1 MALSKIDIANMVTGA
16 TPVANGGTGLTSGT
30 SGQFLKFTG
39 STTLAS
45 AAGGG
50 ITEADQWRLNTTDEN
65 IDDDG
70 EFLTTGW
77 ERNDSNGYAKIG
89 TGMSQS
95 SGEFSFPSTGIY
107 KIEFVAAP
115 YDDRGHPE
123 VNCEISVTLNNS
135 SYNRVARSNTYIEN
149 DGSTS
154 YNLFTSTYCST
165 ILDVTDISQV
175 KVKFHVMAV
184 SPDQADSTNIQGNT
198 SFNQT
203 TVTFTRLG
211 DT

>member
-1 MALSKIDIANMVTGA
+1 MALSKIDVANMVTGA

-45 AAGGG
+45 AGGG
-50 ITEADQWRLNTTDEN
+50 ITEVDQWRLNTTTEN
-65 IDDDG
+65 VADSG
-70 EFLTTGW
+70 AFLTSGW
-77 ERNDSNGYAKIG
+77 ERNDSTGYGKLG
-89 TGMSQS
+89 TGMSES
-95 SGEFSFPSTGIY
+95 SGVFSFASTGIY
-107 KIEFVAAP
+107 KVEFVAAP

-123 VNCEISVTLNNS
+123 VNCEIHVTTNNS
-135 SYNRVARSNTYIEN
+135 SYSNVARSNAYIEN

-165 ILDVTDISQV
+165 LVDVTDTSNV
-175 KVKFHVMAV
+175 KVKFNVQAV
-184 SPDQADSTNIQGNT
+184 SPDQANSSNIQGNS

-203 TVTFTRLG
+203 TVTVTTLG